1 MTQEKKALGVQYRA
15 ADKLYISYFKQT
27 RLQQMGTMFLIISKW
42 GPG

>member
-27 RLQQMGTMFLIISKW
+27 RLQQMGMFLIISK
-42 GPG
+42 